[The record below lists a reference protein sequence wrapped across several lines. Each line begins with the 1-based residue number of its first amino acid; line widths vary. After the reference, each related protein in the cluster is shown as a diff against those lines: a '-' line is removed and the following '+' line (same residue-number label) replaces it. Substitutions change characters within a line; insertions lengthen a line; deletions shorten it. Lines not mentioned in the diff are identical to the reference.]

1 MQGRVKVYMRK
12 IRLCSFLV
20 VVILL
25 AATVLNTATLA
36 AGYIPPFDLQSEA
49 IYLVNLDTGKVIFEK
64 NADKRM
70 YPASLTKIMTVI
82 LALEKIEDLDG
93 VTIPLKLYIQDALYG
108 QNASLSGILLNEEV
122 TPRGLIYGCML
133 QSGNEAAMMLADYI
147 GDGSIAHFVEM
158 MNDKAREL
166 GCTDTNFANPNGL
179 HDENNYTT
187 AKDMAIIT
195 RYAMQLPEFMEIATT
210 VTKEIGPTNK
220 HTSLMQTTTNK
231 MMMKGSEYYYSPIR
245 GIKTGTLPEAGRCF
259 VSSASKDGFTYL
271 MVLMGAPINDPS
283 GKAYP
288 QMLNFIETQ
297 KIYEWA
303 FDTFRVK
310 TLLEKGKLVTEIPV
324 TLSTEKDSVG
334 LVSAERFTSLVPS
347 DIEASS
353 VQLLPDIP
361 KSIQAPVSKGD
372 EIGSVRLML
381 AGEEVGRVV
390 LLANESIEMSKT
402 LYYWEQVKGFFDSFW
417 AKFAVIFVGLL
428 LVLYIALMII
438 RNRNFRKYGTG
449 PNSRRRRRSSR
460 RL

>member
-1 MQGRVKVYMRK
+1 MRK

-20 VVILL
+20 TVALL
-25 AATVLNTATLA
+25 AAVVLNTVTLA
-36 AGYIPPFDLQSEA
+36 AGYTPPFDLQSEA

-93 VTIPLKLYIQDALYG
+93 VTIPLKLYIQDDVYIKGKGSASTAGLALG
-108 QNASLSGILLNEEV
+108 EEV

-133 QSGNEAAMMLADYI
+133 PSGNEAAMMLADYI
-147 GDGSIAHFVEM
+147 GDGSIAHFLEM

-179 HDENNYTT
+179 FDENNYTT

-195 RYAMQLPEFMEIATT
+195 RYAMELPEFMEIATT
-210 VTKEIGPTNK
+210 VSKDIGPTNI
-220 HTSLMQTTTNK
+220 HTSLTVTTTNY
-231 MMMKGSEYYYSPIR
+231 MMMKGSQYYYAPIR
-245 GIKTGTLPEAGRCF
+245 GIKTGALPEAGRCL

-271 MVLMGAPINDPS
+271 MVLMGAPLNDEN
-283 GKAYP
+283 GNA
-288 QMLNFIETQ
+288 QQLHFTETR

-310 TLLEKGKLVTEIPV
+310 TLLEKGKLVTEVPV

-402 LYYWEQVKGFFDSFW
+402 LYYWEQVKSFFDSFW
-417 AKFAVIFVGLL
+417 AKFTVIFVGLL
-428 LVLYIALMII
+428 LLLYIVLMII
-438 RNRNFRKYGTG
+438 RNHNFRKYGTG
-449 PNSRRRRRSSR
+449 PRRRRRRRTSGR